1 MKLKYLIIG
10 ASAAGLAA
18 AETLHKIRPIGQI
31 TILEKEKTQLYS
43 RILLPYLL
51 SGAVEEEN
59 IFLPEPAGAKFLKGK
74 EVIGIDSQRR
84 EVTVSTGE
92 VFAFDKLLIA
102 SGASPVIPQ
111 VKGADLPFVFT
122 IRKLSDIQKMKK
134 LVKTGKRAIIA
145 GGGLVSMRIGEAL
158 YQLGMNVTFVIR
170 SKRVLSQIL
179 DFPASTI
186 VENVLVKKGI
196 EIIKDDKIIQIT
208 KGEIY
213 LKSGKRRKCALV
225 VFGKGVSPNV
235 GFLTNSGI
243 EIQRGIVVNEHQQT
257 NIEDIYAAGDV
268 VETLDIV
275 YEDKRINALWP
286 VAREQGHIA
295 AMNMTSIPI
304 TYDGSVAWNVLK
316 VFGLPIL
323 TIGMGREEKPEV
335 MREQGKEFYRKL
347 VLDNGVLKGLIFI
360 GDLKSGGLY
369 LFLIK
374 RKLDISSFIHPMLKN
389 TFQYSNFAYRLFE
402 GLPISKQSQKP

>member
-1 MKLKYLIIG
+1 MKYLIIG

-18 AETLHKIRPIGQI
+18 AETIHKIYPTGQI
-31 TILEKEKTQLYS
+31 TILEKERTQRYS

-51 SGAVEEEN
+51 SGVVKEEN
-59 IFLPEPAGAKFLKGK
+59 IFLPEPAEIKILKGK
-74 EVIGIDSQRR
+74 EVIRVDSQRR
-84 EVTVSTGE
+84 EVTISTGE
-92 VFAFDKLLIA
+92 VFVFDKLLIA

-111 VKGADLPFVFT
+111 IKGADLPFVFT
-122 IRKLSDIQKMKK
+122 IRKLSDIQKIKK
-134 LVKTGKRAIIA
+134 LVKTEKRAIIA

-158 YQLGMNVTFVIR
+158 YQLGMDVTFVIR

-186 VENVLVKKGI
+186 VEKVLVKKGI
-196 EIIKDDKIIQIT
+196 EIIKDDEIIQIT

-213 LKSGKRRKCALV
+213 LESGKRRKCALV

-243 EIQRGIVVNEHQQT
+243 EIQRGIVVNEHQRT
-257 NIEDIYAAGDV
+257 NIENIYAAGDV

-275 YEDKRINALWP
+275 YKDRRINALWS

-304 TYDGSVAWNVLK
+304 IYDGSVAWNVLE

-389 TFQYSNFAYRLFE
+389 TFQYSNFAHRLFE
-402 GLPISKQSQKP
+402 GLPISIQSQKP

>member
-1 MKLKYLIIG
+1 MKYLIIG

-18 AETLHKIRPIGQI
+18 AETLHKIYPTGQI
-31 TILEKEKTQLYS
+31 TILEKEKTQPYS

-51 SGAVEEEN
+51 SGEVKEEN

-74 EVIGIDSQRR
+74 EAIGIDSQRR

-122 IRKLSDIQKMKK
+122 IRKLSDIQKIKK

-158 YQLGMNVTFVIR
+158 YQLGMNITFVVR

-186 VENVLVKKGI
+186 VEKVLVKKGI
-196 EIIKDDKIIQIT
+196 EIIKDDEIIQIT

-213 LKSGKRRKCALV
+213 LESGKSRKCALI

-286 VAREQGHIA
+286 IAREQGHIA
-295 AMNMTSIPI
+295 AMNMASIPI
-304 TYDGSVAWNVLK
+304 IYDGSVAWNVLK
-316 VFGLPIL
+316 VFSLPIL

-374 RKLDISSFIHPMLKN
+374 RKFDISSFIHPMLKN
-389 TFQYSNFAYRLFE
+389 TFQYSNFAHRLFE
-402 GLPISKQSQKP
+402 GLPISIQSQKP

>member
-1 MKLKYLIIG
+1 MKYLIIG

-18 AETLHKIRPIGQI
+18 TETLKNFDPGSQI
-31 TILEKEKTQLYS
+31 TILEKERTQRYS

-51 SGAVEEEN
+51 SGAVKEEN
-59 IFLPEPAGAKFLKGK
+59 IFLPEPVGVKFLKGK
-74 EVIGIDSQRR
+74 EVIRVDSQRR

-111 VKGADLPFVFT
+111 IKGADFPFVFT

-134 LVKTGKRAIIA
+134 LVKTEKRAIIA

-170 SKRVLSQIL
+170 SNRVLSQIL
-179 DFPASTI
+179 DKPASTI
-186 VENVLVKKGI
+186 VEKVLVKKGI
-196 EIIKDDKIIQIT
+196 EIIKDDEIIQIT

-213 LKSGKRRKCALV
+213 LESGKRRKCVLV
-225 VFGKGVSPNV
+225 VFGKGVYPNV

-243 EIQRGIVVNEHQQT
+243 EIQRGIVVNEYQRT

-268 VETLDIV
+268 AETLDIV
-275 YEDKRINALWP
+275 YEDRRINALWS

-295 AMNMTSIPI
+295 AMNMASIPI
-304 TYDGSVAWNVLK
+304 IYDGSVAWNVLE
-316 VFGLPIL
+316 VFGLSIL

-347 VLDNGVLKGLIFI
+347 VLDNGVLKGLIFV

-389 TFQYSNFAYRLFE
+389 TFQYSNFAHRLFE
-402 GLPISKQSQKP
+402 GSPISIQSQKT